1 MLSKRTG
8 CCQAEIPDVPVVCL
22 CVTGAHSLRLLL
34 TISDKASI
42 WRYKGITAQKISHFP
57 HRPCQ
62 NFLLLRRVAKNR
74 SGPGMRLGHFSI
86 PPQRYLSARWAH
98 FHAVYTQ
105 KEAIW
110 RQCAHTY
117 EEQQVCPPKPKY
129 CISCICLP
137 LIIHCV
143 FKCFISKLK

>member
-1 MLSKRTG
+1 MLSKWTST
-8 CCQAEIPDVPVVCL
+8 AEQRSPDVPVVCL

-42 WRYKGITAQKISHFP
+42 WRYKGITTQKISHFP
-57 HRPCQ
+57 HWTCQ
-62 NFLLLRRVAKNR
+62 SFLLLRRVAKNR

-86 PPQRYLSARWAH
+86 PPQRYLSARCAD
-98 FHAVYTQ
+98 FHAVYTK

-110 RQCAHTY
+110 RQCVHTY

-129 CISCICLP
+129 CISCICLAS
-137 LIIHCV
+137 IIHCV
-143 FKCFISKLK
+143 WMFYK